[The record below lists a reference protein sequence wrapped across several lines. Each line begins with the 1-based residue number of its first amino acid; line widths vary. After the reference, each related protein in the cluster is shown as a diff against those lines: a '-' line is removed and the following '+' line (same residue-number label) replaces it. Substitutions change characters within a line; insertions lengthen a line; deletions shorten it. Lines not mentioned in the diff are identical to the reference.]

1 LATIIGRIG
10 AIMRFPIKS
19 LLGERLEECAISSQ
33 GLHGDRALALV
44 DQATGKIASAKQPNL
59 WRDLLK
65 LSAKTDPSNSGRRIV
80 VSNSAGN
87 HLDHLDENFDL
98 WLSELLGRKVKLI
111 ETKPDGLVLNRA
123 RPDEVLERGVDEAV
137 TQDSLVIG
145 AAAPDGGFFDFA
157 PIHLMTTTSLDAIS
171 NFAPEASI
179 SAERYRPNLVIES
192 TSSMSFAENRWVGRR
207 ILIGRSVK
215 LDIIAPTPRCAVPML
230 SHGALPPS
238 PAAVG
243 AVNKLNKVE
252 FPLLGAG
259 QFPCLGAYAT
269 VLSSGVIQ
277 RGDSVSLDEVG
288 TVP

>member
-1 LATIIGRIG
+1 
-10 AIMRFPIKS
+10 
-19 LLGERLEECAISSQ
+19 
-33 GLHGDRALALV
+33 
-44 DQATGKIASAKQPNL
+44 
-59 WRDLLK
+59 LLK
-65 LSAKTDPSNSGRRIV
+65 LSAKTDPSNLRRRIV

-87 HLDHLDENFDL
+87 HLDHLDQNFDL
-98 WLSELLGRKVKLI
+98 WLSELLGRNVKLI

-137 TQDSLVIG
+137 TQDSLAIG

-157 PIHLMTTTSLDAIS
+157 PIHLMTATSLDAIS

-179 SAERYRPNLVIES
+179 SAERYRPNLVIET
-192 TSSMSFAENRWVGRR
+192 TSSSMAFAENQWVGRR

-230 SHGALPPS
+230 SHGALPAS

-252 FPLLGAG
+252 FPLLGSG

-288 TVP
+288 AVP